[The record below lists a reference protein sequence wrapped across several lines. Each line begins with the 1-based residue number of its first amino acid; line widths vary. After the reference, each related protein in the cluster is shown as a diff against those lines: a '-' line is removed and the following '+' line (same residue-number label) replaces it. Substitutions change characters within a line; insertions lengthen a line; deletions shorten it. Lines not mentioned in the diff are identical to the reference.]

1 MKLRANI
8 NSFSS
13 HLELRCRHSR
23 CYSRATV
30 VAAATPGT
38 AAASQVVFPHSD
50 TIHVDGRDVDYRQII
65 DMLAPAV
72 TPERLEKMQQVRI
85 GFGRVAK

>member
-1 MKLRANI
+1 M
-8 NSFSS
+8 
-13 HLELRCRHSR
+13 
-23 CYSRATV
+23 AT
-30 VAAATPGT
+30 VAAAAPAT

-50 TIHVDGRDVDYRQII
+50 TIHVDGRDVGYRQII

-85 GFGRVAK
+85 GFGRVAR